1 MVDPSKKPKEELKGE
16 PLGNGL
22 VRWKTTG
29 SQFDLPPQFEVI
41 DVIGSGAY
49 GVVVAAKDRGQDGTE
64 DGYIAIK
71 KMEKV
76 FEHKI
81 FAQRTLRE
89 LKIMRLLNH
98 DNVLSIKNIL
108 DPGSLDRFN
117 ELYVV
122 SELMETDLA

>member
-1 MVDPSKKPKEELKGE
+1 M
-16 PLGNGL
+16 
-22 VRWKTTG
+22 
-29 SQFDLPPQFEVI
+29 
-41 DVIGSGAY
+41 
-49 GVVVAAKDRGQDGTE
+49 AAKDKGE
-64 DGYIAIK
+64 DGKEDSLIAIK

-98 DNVLSIKNIL
+98 DNVLGLKNIL
-108 DPGSLDRFN
+108 DPGSMEAFK
-117 ELYVV
+117 ELYVM

>member
-1 MVDPSKKPKEELKGE
+1 
-16 PLGNGL
+16 
-22 VRWKTTG
+22 
-29 SQFDLPPQFEVI
+29 
-41 DVIGSGAY
+41 
-49 GVVVAAKDRGQDGTE
+49 VAAKDKGE
-64 DGYIAIK
+64 DGKEDSLIAIK

-98 DNVLSIKNIL
+98 DNVLGLKNIL
-108 DPGSLDRFN
+108 DPGSMEAFK
-117 ELYVV
+117 ELYVM